1 MQFIHLSTAP
11 IDILI
16 SQLGDEGGK
25 ERRMGRVGTRGVPR
39 PIREERILEVAGH
52 VFAARGYRD
61 ASMDEIAEE
70 SGFSKPLLYAYFESK
85 EGLYGAYFERVGRE
99 LRDDMRAAAA
109 ADIAPDE
116 RLRAAIDAFF
126 SFVERRRHGWE
137 VLYSEAATRGG
148 PLAEEVTT
156 LRSQIVG
163 EVRRFLE
170 NNGVSPDDQPSAPS
184 LLDALAYAVVG
195 AGESLANWWLRN
207 PEVQRVEVANWLF
220 GFARAGLPEAMDA
233 NAGDG

>member
-1 MQFIHLSTAP
+1 MAALSE
-11 IDILI
+11 ILM
-16 SQLGDEGGK
+16 SQLGVEGGK
-25 ERRMGRVGTRGVPR
+25 ERRVGRVGTRGVPR

-61 ASMDEIAEE
+61 ASMDEIAEQ

-85 EGLYGAYFERVGRE
+85 EGLYAAYFDRVGHE
-99 LRDDMRAAAA
+99 LREDMRSAAA
-109 ADIAPDE
+109 ADIGPEE

-126 SFVERRRHGWE
+126 AFVERRRHGWE
-137 VLYSEAATRGG
+137 ILYSEAATRGG
-148 PLAEEVTT
+148 PLADEVTT
-156 LRSQIVG
+156 LRGQIVG

-170 NNGVSPDDQPSAPS
+170 NNGVSPQDQSSASS

-195 AGESLANWWLRN
+195 AGESLANWWLRH
-207 PEVQRVEVANWLF
+207 PEVQRAEVANWLF

-233 NAGDG
+233 NPADR